1 MKPRYMALMALVC
14 AVLFAAPVKA
24 QQAVNAM
31 QDWGLLGAFSSRCD
45 MPPSMSNAYYIFAA
59 SADGRVYL
67 QRDFG
72 DPDKNDRSEV
82 VSAVPRADGTLALTI
97 NFPSIGQARLNVYT
111 KAEGRV
117 RVVYNSRSDNS
128 DVTVEN
134 GVLRHNGQP
143 TPWSQRCR

>member
-1 MKPRYMALMALVC
+1 MRDIEYRLATAEDAAAIAAIYAPYVRDTIISFETEAQDAAEIAARIERIGRQYPWLV
-14 AVLFAAPVKA
+14 
-24 QQAVNAM
+24 
-31 QDWGLLGAFSSRCD
+31 
-45 MPPSMSNAYYIFAA
+45 A